1 MSSTEEVNGLKNDLL
16 KVCEKIVDLQK
27 RGIRI
32 EFHIVDG
39 QLVKF
44 VALQEMKLSS

>member
-1 MSSTEEVNGLKNDLL
+1 MSIIEEVNEVKNTML
-16 KVCEKIVDLQK
+16 KVCEKIADLQK

-32 EFHIVDG
+32 EFHIADA

-44 VALQEMKLSS
+44 VALQEMKITS